1 MLMPTKPKS
10 IKIAL
15 ITLALLLMPL
25 AESAMARGA
34 GRSAK
39 AVNFRFGNS
48 WGTSKWQPDSGL
60 RSNINLNTRY
70 PRGARPQNSANRQSN
85 VVIGS
90 SVPGQSSFNALKH
103 AAGSFDAVKHAA
115 GAFDAKKHALGT
127 FDVAKS
133 RRTSY
138 PGVERTRDRYLP
150 QHNFRHNHRPWYH
163 RVVRPKYPHLIRYRR
178 GPYFTFRYFH
188 PRHHR
193 KYVFVSLGGYWP
205 WHYNYLRYYWYGY
218 HPYRWY
224 GYNPVVYQ
232 IEGGTY
238 NYYTYDDSGNAVAT
252 LTPGGNIRPVDE
264 NTFADVR
271 SRLAEQAAKEPGQLT
286 LADRYFE
293 NAVEAFAAADYA
305 SAANKLAEA
314 FNIESDDLVL
324 PFAYVQALF
333 ADRQYTQAAA
343 SLREALGRLGPD
355 QKDVFFPRGL
365 YSSDDILFEQIGRL
379 AERAERDSSNTDLQ
393 LLLGYQLLGAG
404 KFDRAAEQLR
414 QIPDNSKNAEP
425 AAMLLE
431 LLERINGDNAEDTEQ

>member
-1 MLMPTKPKS
+1 MPTKPKS
-10 IKIAL
+10 IKITL

-25 AESAMARGA
+25 AESTMARGA

-39 AVNFRFGNS
+39 AVSFRFGNS
-48 WGTSKWQPDSGL
+48 WGVSKWQPDSGL
-60 RSNINLNTRY
+60 RSNISLNTRH
-70 PRGARPQNSANRQSN
+70 PRGAQPQNSENRQSS

-90 SVPGQSSFNALKH
+90 SIPGQSSFNALKH
-103 AAGSFDAVKHAA
+103 AAGSFDA
-115 GAFDAKKHALGT
+115 GKHALGV
-127 FDVAKS
+127 FDVVKS

-138 PGVERTRDRYLP
+138 PGVERTRDFYLP
-150 QHNFRHNHRPWYH
+150 QHNFEHNHRLWH
-163 RVVRPKYPHLIRYRR
+163 RRVVRPKYPHLIRYRR

-232 IEGGTY
+232 IEGDTY

-271 SRLAEQAAKEPGQLT
+271 SRLAEQAAKGPGQPT

-293 NAVEAFAAADYA
+293 NAVEAFAAADYTSA
-305 SAANKLAEA
+305 SNKLAEA
-314 FNIESDDLVL
+314 VKLESKDLVL

-333 ADRQYTQAAA
+333 ADQQYTQAAA

-355 QKDVFFPRGL
+355 QRDVFYPRGL

-393 LLLGYQLLGAG
+393 LLLGYQLLGVG
-404 KFDRAAEQLR
+404 KLDRARQQLR

-431 LLERINGDNAEDTEQ
+431 LLVKINGDNAEDTEQ

>member
-1 MLMPTKPKS
+1 MLVSTNSKS

-25 AESAMARGA
+25 AESAMAKGA

-39 AVNFRFGNS
+39 AVNLRFGNG
-48 WGTSKWQPDSGL
+48 WGTSKWQPKSGF
-60 RSNINLNTRY
+60 RRNINSNTRH
-70 PRGARPQNSANRQSN
+70 PRRARPQNSANRRSS

-90 SVPGQSSFNALKH
+90 SIPGQSSFNALR
-103 AAGSFDAVKHAA
+103 HAA
-115 GAFDAKKHALGT
+115 GAFDARKHALGA
-127 FDVAKS
+127 FDVVKS

-150 QHNFRHNHRPWYH
+150 QHNFRYSHRLWRH
-163 RVVRPKYPHLIRYRR
+163 RLMRPKYPHLIRYRR
-178 GPYFTFRYFH
+178 GPYFTFRYFY

-205 WHYNYLRYYWYGY
+205 RHYRYRRYYWYGY

-224 GYNPVVYQ
+224 GYNPVIYQ
-232 IEGGTY
+232 IEGDTY
-238 NYYTYDDSGNAVAT
+238 NYYTYDDGGNVVAT
-252 LTPGGNIRPVDE
+252 LTPSDNIRPVDE

-271 SRLAEQAAKEPGQLT
+271 SRLAEQTAKGPDQLT

-314 FNIESDDLVL
+314 VKLESEDLVL

-333 ADRQYTQAAA
+333 ADRQYTRAAA
-343 SLREALGRLGPD
+343 GLREALGRLGPD
-355 QKDVFFPRGL
+355 QRDVFFPRGL
-365 YSSDDILFEQIGRL
+365 YSNDDILFEQIGQL
-379 AERAERDSSNTDLQ
+379 AERAERDSFNTDLR

-404 KFDRAAEQLR
+404 KLDRARQQLR

-431 LLERINGDNAEDTEQ
+431 LLERIKVDNAEDTEQ